1 MNSIMSST
9 EADPMVVVSQEEM
22 SSRLEGVISSEVIL
36 ETVSR
41 LTNAMVAH
49 DKPRPE
55 LKMSNSRYPNVPG
68 YLVVMEWD
76 GTNGSRIAVTIT
88 GNSDYSIHTIYP
100 ELDSSSL
107 VALNFES
114 LESYLLK
121 YVVTAKTFLEDDTR
135 EAWWD
140 VWCEA
145 FQLIDD
151 DEDSS
156 WYGVDPETRYQM
168 IGHAEELL
176 TSLCGEN
183 NRIVPTAIEA
193 IPCSGLCFTWK
204 FDIQQVSLI
213 ITNDLDFISVKD
225 LVEDTGEFI
234 PRSRNR
240 SGNLK
245 EHEMF
250 LESVLPETSW

>member
-9 EADPMVVVSQEEM
+9 EADPMVVVSHKEM

-41 LTNAMVAH
+41 LTNAMVAN
-49 DKPRPE
+49 DKPQPE
-55 LKMSNSRYPNVPG
+55 LKMSNPRYPNIPG

-76 GTNGSRIAVTIT
+76 GTNDSRIAVTIT
-88 GNSDYSIHTIYP
+88 GNSDYSIHTTHP

-121 YVVTAKTFLEDDTR
+121 YVVTTKTSLEDDTR

-140 VWCEA
+140 VWCDT

-176 TSLCGEN
+176 SSLCGEN

-193 IPCSGLCFTWK
+193 IPRSGLCFTWK
-204 FDIQQVSLI
+204 FDIQQVSLV

-225 LVEDTGEFI
+225 LIEDASRLI

>member
-1 MNSIMSST
+1 MSNAVNDT
-9 EADPMVVVSQEEM
+9 NTDPMIPVSLVEM
-22 SSRLEGVISSEVIL
+22 SSRLEGVISSEVIF

-41 LTNAMVAH
+41 LTNVMVAN
-49 DKPRPE
+49 DKPQPE

-76 GTNGSRIAVTIT
+76 GTNDSRIAVTIT
-88 GNSDYSIHTIYP
+88 GNSDYPIHTTHP

-121 YVVTAKTFLEDDTR
+121 YVITAKTPLVDDTR

-140 VWCEA
+140 VWCES

-183 NRIVPTAIEA
+183 SRIVPTAIEA
-193 IPCSGLCFTWK
+193 IPRSGLCFTWK

-225 LVEDTGEFI
+225 LVEDADELI

-240 SGNLK
+240 SRNLK

>member
-9 EADPMVVVSQEEM
+9 EADPMVVVSHEEM

-41 LTNAMVAH
+41 LTNVMVVN

-55 LKMSNSRYPNVPG
+55 LKMSNPRYPNIPG

-88 GNSDYSIHTIYP
+88 GNSDYSIYTTHP

-114 LESYLLK
+114 LESHLLK
-121 YVVTAKTFLEDDTR
+121 YVVTAKLSLEDDTR

-140 VWCEA
+140 VWCDA

-151 DEDSS
+151 DEDNS

-176 TSLCGEN
+176 SSLCGEN

-193 IPCSGLCFTWK
+193 IPRSGLCFTWK

-225 LVEDTGEFI
+225 LVEDMGELI

-240 SGNLK
+240 SGSLK
-245 EHEMF
+245 EHGMF